1 MDAEVSVELGAE
13 DPTLAIP
20 WSSDG
25 GERHYYDL
33 RSRPDLLLYV
43 DEAAQYPEVGEF
55 LSSINSRHSILQS
68 AKCDAWYTTEL
79 NEAEAVFGV
88 AGKFA
93 SYVDLLFANDQWR
106 DFEACE
112 KFAGK
117 LAKLLQRAPEL
128 AAATE
133 TIIRRCHVESGGE
146 VQEGFYFTLYV
157 FGYGDEEVEARLRWG
172 IALKLVENAVL
183 QLSA

>member
-20 WSSDG
+20 WSSEDG
-25 GERHYYDL
+25 QRHYYDL

-43 DEAAQYPEVGEF
+43 DEAARYSELREF
-55 LSSINSRHSILQS
+55 LNSVNSSHSILKS
-68 AKCDAWYTTEL
+68 AKCDAWFTSEL
-79 NEAEAVFGV
+79 SEAEAIFGA
-88 AGKFA
+88 AGKFG
-93 SYVDLLFANDQWR
+93 SYVDLLFADERWQ
-106 DFEACE
+106 DFAACE
-112 KFAGK
+112 KFADK
-117 LAKLLQRAPEL
+117 LAKLLRRAPEL

-133 TIIRRCHVESGGE
+133 TIIRRGHVESGGE

-172 IALKLVENAVL
+172 IALKLVENAIL